1 MEDTEKY
8 LIHAAIT
15 ADGIVERSDVVG
27 AIFGQT
33 EGLLGDDLDLR
44 DLQQSSKVGRI
55 DVEIDS
61 QNGQSFG
68 TVTIASSLD
77 RVKTAILAASLE
89 TITRVGPC
97 RATVEVTDIEDVR
110 EAKRREVVER
120 AKELLSESFD
130 ESVISSTEILEEVK
144 ESVRIEDI
152 SEYEDLPAGPHVAD
166 SDAVVVVEGRADVLT
181 LLSYGIKNAIAV
193 EGTNVP
199 DVVADLTAER
209 TTTAFFDGDRG
220 GELILRELTQVG
232 DVDYVAFAPK
242 GRSVE
247 DLKRHEVF
255 AALRDKEPIESFEGE
270 EAVPNG
276 ETTESVADGD
286 HPDPLRGSPT
296 TESAAPQSDGSE
308 SQSETERDHVTDSG
322 LPPTGD
328 ASAAADSSTTPP
340 ACSGG
345 TTARDA
351 ADGRAGDDAAPSA
364 GSDDPNASPSDPTET
379 DVDVGTSSV
388 ADAEAAEETAAETA
402 EGTPSAD
409 VTPDADETDADDGA
423 RPGADGES
431 VDAERGADGESDAT
445 PDDGSEAAPDGSETD
460 GAEEDGADESAA
472 ETERP
477 RSLRDHVREV
487 IDGETGA
494 IRLLDDEFGT
504 LAERP
509 VEDAFDAIAEA
520 DPAPY
525 AAVVDGEF
533 TQRLLDVAAQRG
545 VDHAVATSTGE
556 FVKKPIGTRLLTADQ
571 LAKSVAS

>member
-15 ADGIVERSDVVG
+15 ADGVVERSDVVG

-130 ESVISSTEILEEVK
+130 ESVMSSNEILEEVK

-152 SEYEDLPAGPHVAD
+152 EEYEGLPAGPNVAD

-181 LLSYGIKNAIAV
+181 LLGYGIKNAVAV

-199 DVVADLTAER
+199 DAVADLTQDR

-220 GELILRELTQVG
+220 GELILRELSQVG
-232 DVDYVAFAPK
+232 DVDYVAFAPA

-255 AALRDKEPIESFEGE
+255 AALRDKVPMESFEF
-270 EAVPNG
+270 AA
-276 ETTESVADGD
+276 ETDEDADADAAAEGA
-286 HPDPLRGSPT
+286 PTDPRRGSPT
-296 TESAAPQSDGSE
+296 TESAAPGPERPTQAELDPTDVAFDADLDAASDGSDGSDE
-308 SQSETERDHVTDSG
+308 SVSESETERETES
-322 LPPTGD
+322 
-328 ASAAADSSTTPP
+328 ASASSAD
-340 ACSGG
+340 
-345 TTARDA
+345 
-351 ADGRAGDDAAPSA
+351 ADGDDEAEGSESSEESA
-364 GSDDPNASPSDPTET
+364 NATSVDP
-379 DVDVGTSSV
+379 
-388 ADAEAAEETAAETA
+388 ADADDDTEAPVAAEESGEA
-402 EGTPSAD
+402 S
-409 VTPDADETDADDGA
+409 DE
-423 RPGADGES
+423 
-431 VDAERGADGESDAT
+431 
-445 PDDGSEAAPDGSETD
+445 
-460 GAEEDGADESAA
+460 ADESAEA
-472 ETERP
+472 AADDPRP
-477 RSLRDHVREV
+477 QSLGDHVREV
-487 IDGETGA
+487 IDGDTGR
-494 IRLLDDEFGT
+494 IRLLD
-504 LAERP
+504 
-509 VEDAFDAIAEA
+509 EDLVATGEYPLEEAFDALSTAE
-520 DPAPY
+520 PVPY

-545 VDHAVATSTGE
+545 VDHAVAESTGE
-556 FVKKPIGTRLLTADQ
+556 FVKKPVGVRLLTADQ
-571 LAKSVAS
+571 LATSVAK

>member
-15 ADGIVERSDVVG
+15 ANGVVERSDVVG

-68 TVTIASSLD
+68 TITIASSLD

-97 RATVEVTDIEDVR
+97 RATVEVTEIEDVR

-130 ESVISSTEILEEVK
+130 ESVMSSNEILEEVK

-152 SEYEDLPAGPHVAD
+152 GEYEGLPAGPNVAD

-181 LLSYGIKNAIAV
+181 LLGYGIKNAVAV

-199 DVVADLTAER
+199 EAVAELTQER

-220 GELILRELTQVG
+220 GELILRELSQVG
-232 DVDYVAFAPK
+232 DVDYVAFAPA

-255 AALRDKEPIESFEGE
+255 AALRDKVPMDSFEFEAAAE
-270 EAVPNG
+270 EDLDADADAD
-276 ETTESVADGD
+276 TDGD
-286 HPDPLRGSPT
+286 ADATAEDASADPRRGSPT
-296 TESAAPQSDGSE
+296 TESASAAPDVERAPAPPPEADPADLVFDADSDPE
-308 SQSETERDHVTDSG
+308 
-322 LPPTGD
+322 
-328 ASAAADSSTTPP
+328 ASAADLNGASATGGPDGAEADSAAEP
-340 ACSGG
+340 AAESESKSASESGPEPESKSASESG
-345 TTARDA
+345 PEPESESESEAETAADTDPADAPASEDADERTEDSESDSSVDADGDA
-351 ADGRAGDDAAPSA
+351 ADS
-364 GSDDPNASPSDPTET
+364 
-379 DVDVGTSSV
+379 
-388 ADAEAAEETAAETA
+388 EET
-402 EGTPSAD
+402 GQ
-409 VTPDADETDADDGA
+409 
-423 RPGADGES
+423 
-431 VDAERGADGESDAT
+431 
-445 PDDGSEAAPDGSETD
+445 ETD
-460 GAEEDGADESAA
+460 GTGDE
-472 ETERP
+472 TPRP
-477 RSLRDHVREV
+477 QSLGDHVREV
-487 IDGETGA
+487 IDGDTGR
-494 IRLLDDEFGT
+494 IRLLDDDLVATGEY
-504 LAERP
+504 P
-509 VEDAFDAIAEA
+509 VEEAFDALSEAE
-520 DPAPY
+520 PAPY

-545 VDHAVATSTGE
+545 VDHAVADSTGE
-556 FVKKPIGTRLLTADQ
+556 FVKKPVGVRLLTADQ
-571 LAKSVAS
+571 LARSVAN

>member
-15 ADGIVERSDVVG
+15 ADGVVERSDVVG

-120 AKELLSESFD
+120 AKELLSDSFD
-130 ESVISSTEILEEVK
+130 ESVMSSTEILDEVK

-152 SEYEDLPAGPHVAD
+152 SEYEGLPAGPHVAD
-166 SDAVVVVEGRADVLT
+166 SDAVIVVEGRADVLT
-181 LLSYGIKNAIAV
+181 LLGYGIKNAIAV

-199 DVVADLTAER
+199 DAVADLTR
-209 TTTAFFDGDRG
+209 RRNTTAFFDGDRG
-220 GELILRELTQVG
+220 GKLILRELAQVG
-232 DVDYVAFAPK
+232 NVDHVAFAPE

-255 AALRDKEPIESFEGE
+255 AALRDKAPIESVELGESLESTTSE
-270 EAVPNG
+270 EAEAEASAGG
-276 ETTESVADGD
+276 ER
-286 HPDPLRGSPT
+286 PDPREGSPT
-296 TESAAPQSDGSE
+296 TESVTPGPGALDAV
-308 SQSETERDHVTDSG
+308 SETKYDTAEGSAADVDLS
-322 LPPTGD
+322 D
-328 ASAAADSSTTPP
+328 ASAGDVVADGTASDGASLENDRPRRCTPSGPIGEPTASSTSDSV
-340 ACSGG
+340 AEE
-345 TTARDA
+345 TAETA
-351 ADGRAGDDAAPSA
+351 ET
-364 GSDDPNASPSDPTET
+364 TET
-379 DVDVGTSSV
+379 SEAAGAAAEEAEDTDAEQDAETETEP
-388 ADAEAAEETAAETA
+388 DAEAADEAAE
-402 EGTPSAD
+402 E
-409 VTPDADETDADDGA
+409 ADEAA
-423 RPGADGES
+423 RPQ
-431 VDAERGADGESDAT
+431 
-445 PDDGSEAAPDGSETD
+445 
-460 GAEEDGADESAA
+460 
-472 ETERP
+472 
-477 RSLRDHVREV
+477 SLKDHVREV
-487 IDGETGA
+487 IDAQSGT
-494 IRLLDDEFGT
+494 IRLLDDDLVT
-504 LAERP
+504 VAEQP
-509 VEDAFDAIAEA
+509 VDDAFDVIADA

-545 VDHAVATSTGE
+545 VDHAVAASTGE
-556 FVKKPIGTRLLTADQ
+556 FVKKPVGVRLLTADQ
-571 LAKSVAS
+571 LANSVTS